1 MLRKNVALMKKII
14 LLFAAV
20 LAAACEI
27 VDNDMDKH
35 VDSTYVSLADVAALM
50 SRLPLEAEHLR
61 EVHDA
66 VSASSGNG
74 YDEEYTMSQLF
85 TAPGSGVGDP
95 ATKASAG
102 YERPLHMLIEE
113 HLRAVPV
120 TKSASAIDP
129 DRWIS
134 YVSGS
139 DIQIYW
145 PYSEEWDG
153 ECMPVITFDPEDNSV
168 NNIGYRLVTDEDGFR
183 HVEEVLVD
191 EELARRCPV
200 WVINRNSDAQYKS
213 LEMLR
218 REDPQWGEGGGSVIV
233 RPPETKSPSEVR
245 TLILKDF
252 TMNRNYDSW
261 FAGASEFFVKIGAFE
276 DFTATTEAEMKLYN
290 PTITDFMI
298 VVKRNQVGIPQPFN
312 AVLVS
317 DWTGQMDSCAMM
329 IIEDDGGTIREWN
342 CTALVRVESKSYG
355 IELKIPFY
363 SYDDIVW
370 RGNLSSRWFE
380 TNSNT
385 VGHFGDIDLT
395 FELME
400 Y

>member
-380 TNSNT
+380 ANSNT

>member
-1 MLRKNVALMKKII
+1 ML
-14 LLFAAV
+14 
-20 LAAACEI
+20 
-27 VDNDMDKH
+27 
-35 VDSTYVSLADVAALM
+35 
-50 SRLPLEAEHLR
+50 
-61 EVHDA
+61 
-66 VSASSGNG
+66 
-74 YDEEYTMSQLF
+74 
-85 TAPGSGVGDP
+85 
-95 ATKASAG
+95 
-102 YERPLHMLIEE
+102 
-113 HLRAVPV
+113 
-120 TKSASAIDP
+120 
-129 DRWIS
+129 
-134 YVSGS
+134 
-139 DIQIYW
+139 
-145 PYSEEWDG
+145 
-153 ECMPVITFDPEDNSV
+153 
-168 NNIGYRLVTDEDGFR
+168 FR
-183 HVEEVLVD
+183 SHVEEVLVD

-218 REDPQWGEGGGSVIV
+218 REDPMWGEGGGSVIV
-233 RPPETKSPSEVR
+233 RPADTKSPSEVR

-380 TNSNT
+380 ANSNT

-395 FELME
+395 FELVE